1 MKKRTAVIILVLVA
15 AFLLVETASVITYPN
30 EYKVI
35 KTMGKISRVT
45 TEPGFSLRIP
55 LVQSET
61 TISKSRQL
69 YDIAPT
75 EIYTS
80 DKKKMEVDAY
90 IIWRVTDPIKF
101 TQTLNSSKAS
111 AESKISAM
119 VYGALKATV
128 SSTSQEELI
137 ASRDAALDMTVE
149 EDILSDVEIQDI
161 TSEDLQENAQAE
173 DGTQPAG
180 SAPAADGTQPAENQP
195 AGSAPAADGTQ
206 PAENQPA
213 GSAPAADG
221 TQPAENQPAADGT
234 QPQETSEQPQET
246 PDGMKVIDENTRVI
260 SLSSKILEQLD
271 KDYDPEQYGIEI
283 QMVKIKK
290 LDLPDENKDAVYN
303 RMITERKNIAAAY
316 KAQGESEAQKIR
328 NMTDR
333 ETEVMLSEANA
344 KAARL
349 EAEGE
354 AEYMKILSDAYND
367 PDKAEYYLFV
377 RQLDAAKKSLKNGNT
392 TLFLDSDSPLAS
404 IFENS
409 GE

>member
-15 AFLLVETASVITYPN
+15 VFLLAETASVITYPN

-55 LVQSET
+55 FVQSET
-61 TISKSRQL
+61 TISKPRQL

-90 IIWRVTDPIKF
+90 IIWKVTDPVKF

-137 ASRDAALDMTVE
+137 ASRDAALDMVVE
-149 EDILSDVEIQDI
+149 ENTLSDVEIQDI
-161 TSEDLQENAQAE
+161 TSADL
-173 DGTQPAG
+173 
-180 SAPAADGTQPAENQP
+180 
-195 AGSAPAADGTQ
+195 
-206 PAENQPA
+206 
-213 GSAPAADG
+213 
-221 TQPAENQPAADGT
+221 
-234 QPQETSEQPQET
+234 QET

>member
-1 MKKRTAVIILVLVA
+1 MKKNSGIILLLVIIA
-15 AFLLVETASVITYPN
+15 YLLINMASVVTYPN

-61 TISKSRQL
+61 TISKARQL

-90 IIWRVTDPIKF
+90 IIWKVTDPVKF
-101 TQTLNSSKAS
+101 TQTLNSSTAS

-119 VYGALKATV
+119 VYGALKNTV

-137 ASRDAALDMTVE
+137 ASRDAALDKAENDDT
-149 EDILSDVEIQDI
+149 LSDIDIQDI
-161 TSEDLQENAQAE
+161 TSDDIETQEGQTEQSGEGQTGQSEEEKPKETE
-173 DGTQPAG
+173 DGMT
-180 SAPAADGTQPAENQP
+180 
-195 AGSAPAADGTQ
+195 
-206 PAENQPA
+206 
-213 GSAPAADG
+213 
-221 TQPAENQPAADGT
+221 
-234 QPQETSEQPQET
+234 
-246 PDGMKVIDENTRVI
+246 VIDENTRVI
-260 SLSSKILEQLD
+260 SLSSKILEQLN
-271 KDYDPEQYGIEI
+271 KDYDPEQYGIEV

-316 KAQGESEAQKIR
+316 RAQGESEAQKIR
-328 NMTDR
+328 NTTDR
-333 ETEVMLSEANA
+333 ETAVMLSEAEANA
-344 KAARL
+344 DRL

-354 AEYMKILSDAYND
+354 AEYMRILSDAYND

-377 RQLDAAKKSLKNGNT
+377 RQLDAAKKSLENGNT

-404 IFENS
+404 IFETS
-409 GE
+409 E

>member
-1 MKKRTAVIILVLVA
+1 MKKHSVTILAALIIIYLIGNLSA
-15 AFLLVETASVITYPN
+15 VITYPN

-55 LVQSET
+55 LIQSET
-61 TISKSRQL
+61 TIPKDRQL

-90 IIWRVTDPIKF
+90 IIWRVTDPTKF
-101 TQTLNSSKAS
+101 TQTLNASEAS

-128 SSTSQEELI
+128 SATAQEELI
-137 ASRDAALDMTVE
+137 ASRDAALDKQE
-149 EDILSDVEIQDI
+149 EDDLLDVEVQDMK
-161 TSEDLQENAQAE
+161 SEDLAEEGDDQAQT
-173 DGTQPAG
+173 GT
-180 SAPAADGTQPAENQP
+180 GT
-195 AGSAPAADGTQ
+195 
-206 PAENQPA
+206 
-213 GSAPAADG
+213 
-221 TQPAENQPAADGT
+221 
-234 QPQETSEQPQET
+234 ETD
-246 PDGMKVIDENTRVI
+246 DGMSVIDENTRVI
-260 SLSSKILEQLD
+260 SLSSKIIEQLD
-271 KDYDPEQYGIEI
+271 KDYNPEQYGFEI
-283 QMVKIKK
+283 QLVKIKK
-290 LDLPDENKDAVYN
+290 LDLPEENKDAVYN

-328 NMTDR
+328 NTTDR
-333 ETEVMLSEANA
+333 ETAVMISQAEA
-344 KAARL
+344 KADQL

-354 AEYMKILSDAYND
+354 AEYMRILSDAYND

-377 RQLDAAKKSLKNGNT
+377 RQLDAAKKSLESGNT

-404 IFENS
+404 VFES
-409 GE
+409 AGE

>member
-149 EDILSDVEIQDI
+149 EDTLSDVEIQDI

-195 AGSAPAADGTQ
+195 AGSAPEADGT
-206 PAENQPA
+206 QPA

-221 TQPAENQPAADGT
+221 T
-234 QPQETSEQPQET
+234 QPQET

-333 ETEVMLSEANA
+333 ETEGMLSEANA

>member
-1 MKKRTAVIILVLVA
+1 MKKHIGKILAALVVVY
-15 AFLLVETASVITYPN
+15 LLVNMAAVITYPN
-30 EYKVI
+30 QYKVI

-45 TEPGFSLRIP
+45 TEPGFSFRIP
-55 LVQSET
+55 LLQSET
-61 TISKSRQL
+61 TISKARQL

-90 IIWRVTDPIKF
+90 IIWRVTDPVKF
-101 TQTLNSSKAS
+101 TQTLNSSTAS

-119 VYGALKATV
+119 VYGSLKATV

-137 ASRDAALDMTVE
+137 ASRDAALDKAE
-149 EDILSDVEIQDI
+149 EDDALDVEVQDI
-161 TSEDLQENAQAE
+161 TSEDLKEDTEASSGAGSTGAAGTETTGTESKETE
-173 DGTQPAG
+173 DGMT
-180 SAPAADGTQPAENQP
+180 
-195 AGSAPAADGTQ
+195 
-206 PAENQPA
+206 
-213 GSAPAADG
+213 
-221 TQPAENQPAADGT
+221 
-234 QPQETSEQPQET
+234 
-246 PDGMKVIDENTRVI
+246 VIDENTKVI
-260 SLSSKILEQLD
+260 SLSNKILEQLN

-328 NMTDR
+328 NTTDR
-333 ETEVMLSEANA
+333 ETAVMLSEAEA
-344 KAARL
+344 TADRL

-354 AEYMKILSDAYND
+354 AEYMRILSDAYND
-367 PDKAEYYLFV
+367 PDKADYYLFV
-377 RQLDAAKKSLKNGNT
+377 RQLDAAKKSLENGNT

-404 IFENS
+404 IFEQ
-409 GE
+409 

>member
-1 MKKRTAVIILVLVA
+1 MKKHSGTVIVL
-15 AFLLVETASVITYPN
+15 LLALFAIINLASVITYPN

-55 LVQSET
+55 LIQSET
-61 TISKSRQL
+61 TIPRSRQL

-90 IIWRVTDPIKF
+90 IIWRVTDPVKF
-101 TQTLNSSKAS
+101 TQTLNSSTTS

-137 ASRDAALDMTVE
+137 ASRDAALDKNVD
-149 EDILSDVEIQDI
+149 EDGLSDLEVQDI
-161 TSEDLQENAQAE
+161 TSEDLQEETAE
-173 DGTQPAG
+173 T
-180 SAPAADGTQPAENQP
+180 E
-195 AGSAPAADGTQ
+195 
-206 PAENQPA
+206 
-213 GSAPAADG
+213 
-221 TQPAENQPAADGT
+221 
-234 QPQETSEQPQET
+234 
-246 PDGMKVIDENTRVI
+246 DGMKVIDQNTRVI
-260 SLSSKILEQLD
+260 SLSTKILDQLSR
-271 KDYDPEQYGIEI
+271 DYDPEQYGIEI

-290 LDLPDENKDAVYN
+290 LDLPNENKDAVYN
-303 RMITERKNIAAAY
+303 RMITERRNIAAAY
-316 KAQGESEAQKIR
+316 RAQGESEAQKIR
-328 NMTDR
+328 NTTDR
-333 ETEVMLSEANA
+333 ETAVMLSEAQANA
-344 KAARL
+344 DRL

-377 RQLDAAKKSLKNGNT
+377 RQLDAAKKSLENGNT

-404 IFENS
+404 LFETDN
-409 GE
+409 

>member
-1 MKKRTAVIILVLVA
+1 MKRSHITILAVLIAVYIIGNLSA
-15 AFLLVETASVITYPN
+15 VITYPD

-55 LVQSET
+55 IVQSET
-61 TISKSRQL
+61 TISKARQL

-90 IIWRVTDPIKF
+90 IIWKVTDPTKF
-101 TQTLNSSKAS
+101 TQKLNASEAS

-119 VYGALKATV
+119 VYGALKTTV
-128 SSTSQEELI
+128 SATTQEELI
-137 ASRDAALDMTVE
+137 ASRDAALDKR
-149 EDILSDVEIQDI
+149 EDDDLHDVEVQDI
-161 TSEDLQENAQAE
+161 TSEDLAD
-173 DGTQPAG
+173 DGKDQTQP
-180 SAPAADGTQPAENQP
+180 
-195 AGSAPAADGTQ
+195 
-206 PAENQPA
+206 
-213 GSAPAADG
+213 
-221 TQPAENQPAADGT
+221 
-234 QPQETSEQPQET
+234 SEEPGDT
-246 PDGMKVIDENTRVI
+246 DDNMTVIDENTRVI
-260 SLSSKILEQLD
+260 SLSSKIIEQLQ

-283 QMVKIKK
+283 QLVKIKK
-290 LDLPDENKDAVYN
+290 LDLPEENKDAVYN

-328 NMTDR
+328 NTTDR
-333 ETEVMLSEANA
+333 ETAVMLSEAEA
-344 KAARL
+344 KADQL

-354 AEYMKILSDAYND
+354 AEYMRILSDAYND
-367 PDKAEYYLFV
+367 PDKADYYLFV
-377 RQLDAAKKSLKNGNT
+377 RQLDAAKKSLENGNT

-404 IFENS
+404 VFENI

>member
-1 MKKRTAVIILVLVA
+1 MKKRTYIIILALVIVY
-15 AFLLVETASVITYPN
+15 FIVNTASVITYPN
-30 EYKVI
+30 QYKVI

-45 TEPGFSLRIP
+45 TEPGFSVRIP
-55 LVQSET
+55 VIQTET

-90 IIWRVTDPIKF
+90 IIWKVTDPVKF

-119 VYGALKATV
+119 VYGALKTTV
-128 SSTSQEELI
+128 SATSQEELI
-137 ASRDAALDMTVE
+137 ASRDAALDKATE
-149 EDILSDVEIQDI
+149 ENTLSDVEIQNI
-161 TSEDLQENAQAE
+161 TSEELQEDQQSAE
-173 DGTQPAG
+173 G
-180 SAPAADGTQPAENQP
+180 
-195 AGSAPAADGTQ
+195 
-206 PAENQPA
+206 
-213 GSAPAADG
+213 
-221 TQPAENQPAADGT
+221 
-234 QPQETSEQPQET
+234 ETD
-246 PDGMKVIDENTRVI
+246 DGMKVIDENTRVI
-260 SLSSKILEQLD
+260 SLSNKILEQLNR
-271 KDYDPEQYGIEI
+271 DYDPEQYGIEI

-344 KAARL
+344 KAAQL

-354 AEYMKILSDAYND
+354 AEYMKILSGAYND

-377 RQLDAAKKSLKNGNT
+377 RQLDAAKKSLENGNT

-404 IFENS
+404 IFESS

>member
-1 MKKRTAVIILVLVA
+1 MKKHSGTVIVL
-15 AFLLVETASVITYPN
+15 LLALFAIINLASVITYPN

-55 LVQSET
+55 LIQSET
-61 TISKSRQL
+61 TIPRSRQL

-90 IIWRVTDPIKF
+90 IIWRVTDPVKF
-101 TQTLNSSKAS
+101 TQTLNSSTTS

-137 ASRDAALDMTVE
+137 ASRDAALDKNVD
-149 EDILSDVEIQDI
+149 EDGLSDLEIQDI
-161 TSEDLQENAQAE
+161 TSEDLQEETAE
-173 DGTQPAG
+173 T
-180 SAPAADGTQPAENQP
+180 E
-195 AGSAPAADGTQ
+195 
-206 PAENQPA
+206 
-213 GSAPAADG
+213 
-221 TQPAENQPAADGT
+221 
-234 QPQETSEQPQET
+234 
-246 PDGMKVIDENTRVI
+246 DGMKVIDQNTRVI
-260 SLSSKILEQLD
+260 SLSTKILDQLSR
-271 KDYDPEQYGIEI
+271 DYDPEQYGIEI

-290 LDLPDENKDAVYN
+290 LDLPNENKDAVYN
-303 RMITERKNIAAAY
+303 RMITERRNIAAAY
-316 KAQGESEAQKIR
+316 RAQGESEAQKIR
-328 NMTDR
+328 NTTDR
-333 ETEVMLSEANA
+333 ETAVMLSEAQA
-344 KAARL
+344 SADRL

-377 RQLDAAKKSLKNGNT
+377 RQLDAAKKSLENGNT

-404 IFENS
+404 LFETDN
-409 GE
+409 

>member
-149 EDILSDVEIQDI
+149 EDTLSDVEIQDI

-173 DGTQPAG
+173 DGTQPA
-180 SAPAADGTQPAENQP
+180 SGTQ
-195 AGSAPAADGTQ
+195 
-206 PAENQPA
+206 
-213 GSAPAADG
+213 PAADG

>member
-1 MKKRTAVIILVLVA
+1 MKKHAGT
-15 AFLLVETASVITYPN
+15 
-30 EYKVI
+30 
-35 KTMGKISRVT
+35 RVT
-45 TEPGFSLRIP
+45 TEPGFSLRVP
-55 LVQSET
+55 VVQSET
-61 TISKSRQL
+61 TISKARQL

-90 IIWRVTDPIKF
+90 IVWRVTDPVKF
-101 TQTLNSSKAS
+101 TQTLNASRSS
-111 AESKISAM
+111 AENKISAM

-137 ASRDAALDMTVE
+137 ASRDAALEKGESEDGLPDLEVE
-149 EDILSDVEIQDI
+149 DI
-161 TSEDLQENAQAE
+161 TSDELQEE
-173 DGTQPAG
+173 EET
-180 SAPAADGTQPAENQP
+180 
-195 AGSAPAADGTQ
+195 
-206 PAENQPA
+206 
-213 GSAPAADG
+213 
-221 TQPAENQPAADGT
+221 
-234 QPQETSEQPQET
+234 QETQET
-246 PDGMKVIDENTRVI
+246 QETDDGMKKIDENTRVI

-271 KDYDPEQYGIEI
+271 RDYDPEQYGIEI

-328 NMTDR
+328 NTTDK
-333 ETEVMLSEANA
+333 ETEVMLSEAEA
-344 KAARL
+344 KADQL

-354 AEYMKILSDAYND
+354 AEYMRILSDAYND
-367 PDKAEYYLFV
+367 PEKAEFYLFV

-404 IFENS
+404 IFEGN
-409 GE
+409 GETSTGAED

>member
-30 EYKVI
+30 EYQVI

-149 EDILSDVEIQDI
+149 EDTLSDVEIQDI

-180 SAPAADGTQPAENQP
+180 SA
-195 AGSAPAADGTQ
+195 SAADGTQ

>member
-1 MKKRTAVIILVLVA
+1 MKKRTAVIILVLA
-15 AFLLVETASVITYPN
+15 AVFLLAETASVITYPN

-55 LVQSET
+55 FVQSET

-90 IIWRVTDPIKF
+90 IIWKVTDPVKF

-137 ASRDAALDMTVE
+137 ASRDAALDMVVE
-149 EDILSDVEIQDI
+149 ENTLSDVEIQDI
-161 TSEDLQENAQAE
+161 TSADL
-173 DGTQPAG
+173 
-180 SAPAADGTQPAENQP
+180 
-195 AGSAPAADGTQ
+195 
-206 PAENQPA
+206 
-213 GSAPAADG
+213 
-221 TQPAENQPAADGT
+221 
-234 QPQETSEQPQET
+234 QET

-271 KDYDPEQYGIEI
+271 RDYDPEQYGIEI

-344 KAARL
+344 KAASL

-404 IFENS
+404 IFENN

>member
-1 MKKRTAVIILVLVA
+1 MKKRSAILILALVVVY
-15 AFLLVETASVITYPN
+15 LLVNMAAVITYPN
-30 EYKVI
+30 QYKVI

-55 LVQSET
+55 LIQSET
-61 TISKSRQL
+61 TIQKSKQL

-90 IIWRVTDPIKF
+90 IIWRVADPIKF

-128 SSTSQEELI
+128 SATSQEELI
-137 ASRDAALDMTVE
+137 ASRDSALDKSDE
-149 EDILSDVEIQDI
+149 ADSLSDVNIQDMP
-161 TSEDLQENAQAE
+161 SEEPE
-173 DGTQPAG
+173 
-180 SAPAADGTQPAENQP
+180 
-195 AGSAPAADGTQ
+195 
-206 PAENQPA
+206 
-213 GSAPAADG
+213 
-221 TQPAENQPAADGT
+221 
-234 QPQETSEQPQET
+234 
-246 PDGMKVIDENTRVI
+246 DGMKVIDENTKVI
-260 SLSSKILEQLD
+260 SLSNKILEQLN

-316 KAQGESEAQKIR
+316 KAQGDSEAQKIR
-328 NMTDR
+328 NTTDR
-333 ETEVMLSEANA
+333 ETAVMLSEADA
-344 KAARL
+344 KAAQI

-354 AEYMKILSDAYND
+354 AEYMKILSEAYND
-367 PDKAEYYLFV
+367 PEKAEYYLFV
-377 RQLDAAKKSLKNGNT
+377 RQLDAAKKSLENGNT

-404 IFENS
+404 IFENN

>member
-1 MKKRTAVIILVLVA
+1 MKKHIGKILAALVVVY
-15 AFLLVETASVITYPN
+15 LLVNMAAVITYPN
-30 EYKVI
+30 QYKVI

-45 TEPGFSLRIP
+45 TEPGFSFRIP
-55 LVQSET
+55 LIQSET
-61 TISKSRQL
+61 TISKARQL

-90 IIWRVTDPIKF
+90 IIWRVTDPVKF
-101 TQTLNSSKAS
+101 TQTLNSSTAS

-119 VYGALKATV
+119 VYGSLKATV

-137 ASRDAALDMTVE
+137 ASRDAALDKAE
-149 EDILSDVEIQDI
+149 EDDALDVEVQDI
-161 TSEDLQENAQAE
+161 TSEDLKEDTEASSGAGSTGAAGTETTGTESKEQSKETE
-173 DGTQPAG
+173 DGMT
-180 SAPAADGTQPAENQP
+180 
-195 AGSAPAADGTQ
+195 
-206 PAENQPA
+206 
-213 GSAPAADG
+213 
-221 TQPAENQPAADGT
+221 
-234 QPQETSEQPQET
+234 
-246 PDGMKVIDENTRVI
+246 VIDENTRVI
-260 SLSSKILEQLD
+260 SLSNKILEQLN

-328 NMTDR
+328 NTTDR
-333 ETEVMLSEANA
+333 ETAVMLSEAEA
-344 KAARL
+344 TADRL

-354 AEYMKILSDAYND
+354 AEYMRILSDAYND

-377 RQLDAAKKSLKNGNT
+377 RQLDAAKKSLENGNT
-392 TLFLDSDSPLAS
+392 TLFLDSDSPHFRAGVGPLRY
-404 IFENS
+404 E
-409 GE
+409 

>member
-1 MKKRTAVIILVLVA
+1 MKKRSGIILLALIVVY
-15 AFLLVETASVITYPN
+15 LLINMASVITYPN

-55 LVQSET
+55 LIQSET
-61 TISKSRQL
+61 TISKARQL

-101 TQTLNSSKAS
+101 TQTLNSSTTS

-137 ASRDAALDMTVE
+137 ASRDAALDKSADENGLNDLEV
-149 EDILSDVEIQDI
+149 QDI
-161 TSEDLQENAQAE
+161 TSEDLQGEQGDGESNEAADAQA
-173 DGTQPAG
+173 GTQG
-180 SAPAADGTQPAENQP
+180 DEAAEGQTGAKS
-195 AGSAPAADGTQ
+195 G
-206 PAENQPA
+206 
-213 GSAPAADG
+213 
-221 TQPAENQPAADGT
+221 
-234 QPQETSEQPQET
+234 ETV
-246 PDGMKVIDENTRVI
+246 DGMKVIDENTRVI
-260 SLSSKILEQLD
+260 SLSTKILEQLN
-271 KDYDPEQYGIEI
+271 KDYDPEQYGFEV

-316 KAQGESEAQKIR
+316 RAQGESEAQK
-328 NMTDR
+328 TDR
-333 ETEVMLSEANA
+333 ETAVMISEAKA
-344 KAARL
+344 KADQL

-354 AEYMKILSDAYND
+354 AEYMRILSDAYND
-367 PDKAEYYLFV
+367 PDKADYYLFV
-377 RQLDAAKKSLKNGNT
+377 RQLDAAKKSLENGNT

-404 IFENS
+404 IFET
-409 GE
+409 E

>member
-1 MKKRTAVIILVLVA
+1 MKKHIGKILAALVVVY
-15 AFLLVETASVITYPN
+15 LLVNMAAVITYPN
-30 EYKVI
+30 QYKVI

-45 TEPGFSLRIP
+45 TEPGFSFRIP
-55 LVQSET
+55 LIQSET
-61 TISKSRQL
+61 TISKARQL

-90 IIWRVTDPIKF
+90 IIWRVTDPVKF
-101 TQTLNSSKAS
+101 TQTLNSSTAS

-119 VYGALKATV
+119 VYGSLKATV

-137 ASRDAALDMTVE
+137 ASRDAALDKAE
-149 EDILSDVEIQDI
+149 EDDALDVEVQDI
-161 TSEDLQENAQAE
+161 TSEDLKEDTEASSGAGSTGAAGTETTGTESKEQSKETE
-173 DGTQPAG
+173 DGMT
-180 SAPAADGTQPAENQP
+180 
-195 AGSAPAADGTQ
+195 
-206 PAENQPA
+206 
-213 GSAPAADG
+213 
-221 TQPAENQPAADGT
+221 
-234 QPQETSEQPQET
+234 
-246 PDGMKVIDENTRVI
+246 VIDENTRVI
-260 SLSSKILEQLD
+260 SLSNKILEQLN

-328 NMTDR
+328 NTTDR
-333 ETEVMLSEANA
+333 ETAVMLSEAEA
-344 KAARL
+344 TADRL

-354 AEYMKILSDAYND
+354 AEYMRILSDAYND

-377 RQLDAAKKSLKNGNT
+377 RQLDAAKKSLENGNT

-404 IFENS
+404 IFEQ
-409 GE
+409 E

>member
-1 MKKRTAVIILVLVA
+1 MKKHIGKILVALVVVY
-15 AFLLVETASVITYPN
+15 LLVNMAAVITYPN
-30 EYKVI
+30 QYKVI

-45 TEPGFSLRIP
+45 TEPGFSFRIP
-55 LVQSET
+55 LIQSET
-61 TISKSRQL
+61 TISKARQL

-90 IIWRVTDPIKF
+90 IIWRVTDPVKF
-101 TQTLNSSKAS
+101 TQTLNSSTAS

-119 VYGALKATV
+119 VYGSLKATV

-137 ASRDAALDMTVE
+137 ASRDAALDKAE
-149 EDILSDVEIQDI
+149 EDDTLDVEVQDI
-161 TSEDLQENAQAE
+161 TSEDLKQDITSEDLKEDTEASSGAGSTGAAGTETTGTESKEQSKETE
-173 DGTQPAG
+173 DGMT
-180 SAPAADGTQPAENQP
+180 
-195 AGSAPAADGTQ
+195 
-206 PAENQPA
+206 
-213 GSAPAADG
+213 
-221 TQPAENQPAADGT
+221 
-234 QPQETSEQPQET
+234 
-246 PDGMKVIDENTRVI
+246 VIDENTRVI
-260 SLSSKILEQLD
+260 SLSNKILEQLN

-328 NMTDR
+328 NTTDR
-333 ETEVMLSEANA
+333 ETAVMLSEAEA
-344 KAARL
+344 TADRL

-354 AEYMKILSDAYND
+354 AEYMRILSDAYND

-377 RQLDAAKKSLKNGNT
+377 RQLDAAKKSLENGNT

-404 IFENS
+404 IFEQ
-409 GE
+409 

>member
-1 MKKRTAVIILVLVA
+1 MKKHSGTVIVL
-15 AFLLVETASVITYPN
+15 LLALFAIINLASVITYPN

-55 LVQSET
+55 LIQSET
-61 TISKSRQL
+61 TIPRSRQL

-90 IIWRVTDPIKF
+90 IIWRVTDPVKF
-101 TQTLNSSKAS
+101 TQTLNSSTTS

-137 ASRDAALDMTVE
+137 ASRDAALDKNVD
-149 EDILSDVEIQDI
+149 EDGLSDLEVQDI
-161 TSEDLQENAQAE
+161 TSEDLQEETAE
-173 DGTQPAG
+173 T
-180 SAPAADGTQPAENQP
+180 E
-195 AGSAPAADGTQ
+195 
-206 PAENQPA
+206 
-213 GSAPAADG
+213 
-221 TQPAENQPAADGT
+221 
-234 QPQETSEQPQET
+234 
-246 PDGMKVIDENTRVI
+246 DGMKVIDQNTRVI
-260 SLSSKILEQLD
+260 SLSTKILDQLSR
-271 KDYDPEQYGIEI
+271 DYDPEQYGIEI

-290 LDLPDENKDAVYN
+290 LDLPNENKDAVYN
-303 RMITERKNIAAAY
+303 RMITERRNIAAAY
-316 KAQGESEAQKIR
+316 RAQGESEAQKIR
-328 NMTDR
+328 NTTDR
-333 ETEVMLSEANA
+333 ETAVMISEAEA
-344 KAARL
+344 KADQL

-377 RQLDAAKKSLKNGNT
+377 RQLDAAKKSLENGNT

-404 IFENS
+404 LFETDN
-409 GE
+409 

>member
-1 MKKRTAVIILVLVA
+1 MKKYFGKIVIVLIVI
-15 AFLLVETASVITYPN
+15 FLLADMASVITYPN

-45 TEPGFSLRIP
+45 TEPGFSMRVP
-55 LVQSET
+55 LIQSEN
-61 TISKSRQL
+61 TISKARQL

-173 DGTQPAG
+173 DGT
-180 SAPAADGTQPAENQP
+180 
-195 AGSAPAADGTQ
+195 
-206 PAENQPA
+206 QPA

>member
-1 MKKRTAVIILVLVA
+1 MKKHIGKILAALVVVY
-15 AFLLVETASVITYPN
+15 LLVNMAAVITYPN
-30 EYKVI
+30 QYKVI

-45 TEPGFSLRIP
+45 TEPGFSFRIP
-55 LVQSET
+55 LLQSET
-61 TISKSRQL
+61 TISKARQL

-90 IIWRVTDPIKF
+90 IIWRVTDPVKF
-101 TQTLNSSKAS
+101 TQTLNSSTAS

-119 VYGALKATV
+119 VYGSLKATV

-137 ASRDAALDMTVE
+137 ASRDAALDKAE
-149 EDILSDVEIQDI
+149 EDDALDVEVQDI
-161 TSEDLQENAQAE
+161 TSEDLKE
-173 DGTQPAG
+173 DTEASSGAG
-180 SAPAADGTQPAENQP
+180 STGAAGTETT
-195 AGSAPAADGTQ
+195 GT
-206 PAENQPA
+206 
-213 GSAPAADG
+213 D
-221 TQPAENQPAADGT
+221 
-234 QPQETSEQPQET
+234 
-246 PDGMKVIDENTRVI
+246 DENTRVI
-260 SLSSKILEQLD
+260 SLSNKILEQLN

-328 NMTDR
+328 NTTDR
-333 ETEVMLSEANA
+333 ETAVMLSEAEA
-344 KAARL
+344 TADRL

-354 AEYMKILSDAYND
+354 AEYMRILSDAYND

-377 RQLDAAKKSLKNGNT
+377 RQLDAAKKSLENGNT

-404 IFENS
+404 IFEQ
-409 GE
+409 

>member
-1 MKKRTAVIILVLVA
+1 MKKRAGIILAVVIVA
-15 AFLLVETASVITYPN
+15 YMLINMAAVITYPN

-55 LVQSET
+55 LIQSET
-61 TISKSRQL
+61 TISKAFFFN
-69 YDIAPT
+69 DTATT

-90 IIWRVTDPIKF
+90 IIWRVTDPVKF
-101 TQTLNSSKAS
+101 TQTLNSSTTS

-137 ASRDAALDMTVE
+137 ASRDAALDKSADENGLNDLEV
-149 EDILSDVEIQDI
+149 QDI
-161 TSEDLQENAQAE
+161 TSEDLQN
-173 DGTQPAG
+173 G
-180 SAPAADGTQPAENQP
+180 AADGQSGE
-195 AGSAPAADGTQ
+195 AADGQ
-206 PAENQPA
+206 A
-213 GSAPAADG
+213 GAQTGEAADG
-221 TQPAENQPAADGT
+221 QSGDQSG
-234 QPQETSEQPQET
+234 ETV
-246 PDGMKVIDENTRVI
+246 DGMKVIDENTRVI
-260 SLSSKILEQLD
+260 SLSTKILEQLN
-271 KDYDPEQYGIEI
+271 KDYDPEQYGFEV

-316 KAQGESEAQKIR
+316 RAQGESEAQKIR
-328 NMTDR
+328 NTTDR
-333 ETEVMLSEANA
+333 ETAVMISEAKA
-344 KAARL
+344 KADQL

-354 AEYMKILSDAYND
+354 AEYMRILSDAYND
-367 PDKAEYYLFV
+367 PDKADYYLFV
-377 RQLDAAKKSLKNGNT
+377 RQLDAAKKSLENGNT

-404 IFENS
+404 IFET
-409 GE
+409 E

>member
-1 MKKRTAVIILVLVA
+1 MKKHSGTIIVL
-15 AFLLVETASVITYPN
+15 LLALFAIINLASVITYPN

-55 LVQSET
+55 LIQSET
-61 TISKSRQL
+61 TIPRSRQL

-90 IIWRVTDPIKF
+90 IIWRVTDPVKF
-101 TQTLNSSKAS
+101 TQTLNSSTTS

-137 ASRDAALDMTVE
+137 ASRDAALDKNVD
-149 EDILSDVEIQDI
+149 EDGLSDLEIQDI
-161 TSEDLQENAQAE
+161 TSEDLQEETAE
-173 DGTQPAG
+173 T
-180 SAPAADGTQPAENQP
+180 E
-195 AGSAPAADGTQ
+195 
-206 PAENQPA
+206 
-213 GSAPAADG
+213 
-221 TQPAENQPAADGT
+221 
-234 QPQETSEQPQET
+234 
-246 PDGMKVIDENTRVI
+246 DGMKVIDQNTRVI
-260 SLSSKILEQLD
+260 SLSTKILDQLSR
-271 KDYDPEQYGIEI
+271 DYDPEQYGIEI

-290 LDLPDENKDAVYN
+290 LDLPNENKDAVYN
-303 RMITERKNIAAAY
+303 RMITERRNIAAAY
-316 KAQGESEAQKIR
+316 RAQGESEAQKIR
-328 NMTDR
+328 NTTDR
-333 ETEVMLSEANA
+333 ETAVMLSEAQANA
-344 KAARL
+344 DRL

-377 RQLDAAKKSLKNGNT
+377 RQLDAAKKSLENGNT

-404 IFENS
+404 LFETDN
-409 GE
+409 

>member
-1 MKKRTAVIILVLVA
+1 MKKRSGIILLALIVVY
-15 AFLLVETASVITYPN
+15 LLINMASVITYPN

-119 VYGALKATV
+119 VYGALKTTV
-128 SSTSQEELI
+128 SATTQEELI
-137 ASRDAALDMTVE
+137 ASRDAALDKQE
-149 EDILSDVEIQDI
+149 EDDLLDVEVQDMK
-161 TSEDLQENAQAE
+161 SEDLAEEGDDQTQA
-173 DGTQPAG
+173 GT
-180 SAPAADGTQPAENQP
+180 GT
-195 AGSAPAADGTQ
+195 GTE
-206 PAENQPA
+206 P
-213 GSAPAADG
+213 D
-221 TQPAENQPAADGT
+221 
-234 QPQETSEQPQET
+234 
-246 PDGMKVIDENTRVI
+246 DGMSVIDENTRVI
-260 SLSSKILEQLD
+260 SLSNKIIEQLD
-271 KDYDPEQYGIEI
+271 KDYNPEQYGFEI
-283 QMVKIKK
+283 QLVKIKK
-290 LDLPDENKDAVYN
+290 LDLPEENKDSVYN

-328 NMTDR
+328 NTTDR
-333 ETEVMLSEANA
+333 ETAVLISQAEA
-344 KAARL
+344 KADQL

-354 AEYMKILSDAYND
+354 AEYMRILSDAYND

-377 RQLDAAKKSLKNGNT
+377 RQLDAAKKSLESGNT

-404 IFENS
+404 VFES
-409 GE
+409 AGE

>member
-1 MKKRTAVIILVLVA
+1 MKKRSTTIILSLVIIYLLMNMA
-15 AFLLVETASVITYPN
+15 AVITYPN
-30 EYKVI
+30 QYKVI

-55 LVQSET
+55 IIQSAT
-61 TISKSRQL
+61 TISRSRQL

-90 IIWRVTDPIKF
+90 IIWKVTDPIRF
-101 TQTLNSSKAS
+101 TQTLNSSKSS

-119 VYGALKATV
+119 VYGALKTTV

-137 ASRDAALDMTVE
+137 ASRDAALDKADE
-149 EDILSDVEIQDI
+149 KDSLSDLDIQDI
-161 TSEDLQENAQAE
+161 TSDELQGADQ
-173 DGTQPAG
+173 
-180 SAPAADGTQPAENQP
+180 AADGSDSGQT
-195 AGSAPAADGTQ
+195 
-206 PAENQPA
+206 
-213 GSAPAADG
+213 
-221 TQPAENQPAADGT
+221 
-234 QPQETSEQPQET
+234 QETA
-246 PDGMKVIDENTRVI
+246 DGMKVIDENTRVI
-260 SLSSKILEQLD
+260 SLSNKILDQLD

-333 ETEVMLSEANA
+333 ETEVMISEANA
-344 KAARL
+344 KAAQI

-354 AEYMKILSDAYND
+354 AEYMRILSDAYND

-377 RQLDAAKKSLKNGNT
+377 RQLDAAKKSLVNGNT
-392 TLFLDSDSPLAS
+392 TLFLDSDSPLAKL
-404 IFENS
+404 FEES

>member
-1 MKKRTAVIILVLVA
+1 MKKRTTVIVLA
-15 AFLLVETASVITYPN
+15 LLLVYFVINTAAVITYPN
-30 EYKVI
+30 QYKVI

-45 TEPGFSLRIP
+45 TDAGFSLRIP
-55 LVQSET
+55 VIQSET

-90 IIWRVTDPIKF
+90 IIWRVTDPVKF

-137 ASRDAALDMTVE
+137 ASRDSALDKTVE
-149 EDILSDVEIQDI
+149 EDTLSDLQVQDI
-161 TSEDLQENAQAE
+161 TSEELKEDAQAT
-173 DGTQPAG
+173 DQAAAG
-180 SAPAADGTQPAENQP
+180 QTAGQTAGQGAAGQAADQAAAEQ
-195 AGSAPAADGTQ
+195 
-206 PAENQPA
+206 
-213 GSAPAADG
+213 
-221 TQPAENQPAADGT
+221 
-234 QPQETSEQPQET
+234 TS
-246 PDGMKVIDENTRVI
+246 DGMKVIDENTRVI
-260 SLSSKILEQLD
+260 SLSNKILEQLNR
-271 KDYDPEQYGIEI
+271 DYDPEQYGIEI

-316 KAQGESEAQKIR
+316 KAQGESEAQMIR
-328 NMTDR
+328 NMPDR
-333 ETEVMLSEANA
+333 EPEVMISEANA
-344 KAARL
+344 KAAQL

-354 AEYMKILSDAYND
+354 AEYMRILSDAYND

-377 RQLDAAKKSLKNGNT
+377 RQLDAAKKSLENGNT
-392 TLFLDSDSPLAS
+392 TLFLDSDSPIAS
-404 IFENS
+404 LFEGS
-409 GE
+409 RE